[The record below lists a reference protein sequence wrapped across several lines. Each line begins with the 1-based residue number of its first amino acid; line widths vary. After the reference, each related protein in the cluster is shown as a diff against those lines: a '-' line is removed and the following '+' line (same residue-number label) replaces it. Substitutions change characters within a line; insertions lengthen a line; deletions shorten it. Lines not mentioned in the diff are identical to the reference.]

1 MSESFIE
8 KEIHEKQK
16 HRTSPLNHKTKSP
29 KKENSDHSY
38 NRPQNSLN
46 DKINS
51 KAEPKIHSISTKTKE
66 IKLADTPS
74 KDKSQKKIAT
84 DVKSSMTST
93 QSPRKTR
100 SRSRTAIIPNTNS
113 NVTENS
119 KVETPKGTSRARLRL
134 KLPQLDGANDVKKGT
149 NKRTKSNATTV
160 KAEESNSDSD
170 FAPSPPKRSRPK
182 VDLNKSAAKSKAK
195 ASRRSKSTTKRNTSI
210 DRRILSSDDE
220 EQDSIE
226 DGISNNTNNMNFW
239 VEAYAEKEKKWIPI
253 DPVKKKVDAIDFIRV
268 CTKKH

>member
-16 HRTSPLNHKTKSP
+16 HHTSPLNHKTESP
-29 KKENSDHSY
+29 KKENSD
-38 NRPQNSLN
+38 RPQSSLN

-51 KAEPKIHSISTKTKE
+51 KAESKIRSISTKIKE
-66 IKLADTPS
+66 IKIADTPN
-74 KDKSQKKIAT
+74 KDKSQQKIAT
-84 DVKSSMTST
+84 DVKSSMTPT
-93 QSPRKTR
+93 HSPRKTR
-100 SRSRTAIIPNTNS
+100 SRSRTANINP

-134 KLPQLDGANDVKKGT
+134 KLPQLDGANDVKKAT
-149 NKRTKSNATTV
+149 NKRTKSNAITV

-182 VDLNKSAAKSKAK
+182 VDLNKSAAKSKAI
-195 ASRRSKSTTKRNTSI
+195 ASRRSRSTTKRNTSI

-226 DGISNNTNNMNFW
+226 DSAANNTNNMNFW
-239 VEAYAEKEKKWIPI
+239 VEAYAEKEKKWIAI

-268 CTKKH
+268 CIKKH